1 MRILIVGPTP
11 TGSRGGNRV
20 SALRWARML
29 RAEGHRVRIAAE
41 FAAQPCDLAIALHAR
56 RSHGFIA
63 AFRAAHPARPLVVVL
78 TGTDLYR
85 DLKSSARARAS
96 LELASQLVVLHP
108 LGAERVPARFRGKVR
123 AIVQSA
129 EPLTQPI
136 SRHGRWF
143 DICVAGHLRPEKDPF
158 RAALAARG
166 LPEGSRIRIRHAGG
180 ALSAAMEE
188 RAQREMVRNPRYRW
202 LGELPRWRARRVMA
216 ASRALALTSR
226 MEGGANVISEAVA
239 MGLPILASRIHS
251 TVGLLGGDYPGYYP
265 VGDTAALCDL
275 LLRAERDPGFLEGL
289 AAHIRRL
296 APRFAP
302 AKEQRAWA
310 RLVSEALRSASAR

>member
-1 MRILIVGPTP
+1 MRILVIGPTA
-11 TGSRGGNRV
+11 TGLRGGNRV

-41 FAAQPCDLAIALHAR
+41 YTGQPCDLAIALHAR
-56 RSHGFIA
+56 RSHDSIA
-63 AFRAAHPARPLVVVL
+63 AYRSAHPTRPLVVVL

-85 DLKSSARARAS
+85 DLKSNARARTS
-96 LELASQLVVLHP
+96 LELASHLVVLHP
-108 LGAERVPARFRGKVR
+108 LGAERVPARLRKKVR
-123 AIVQSA
+123 FIVQSA
-129 EPLTQPI
+129 EPLTRPAVG
-136 SRHGRWF
+136 RGRWF

-166 LPEGSRIRIRHAGG
+166 LPKESRVRIRHAGG
-180 ALSAAMEE
+180 ALSAAMEKQA
-188 RAQREMVRNPRYRW
+188 RRETALNSRYRW
-202 LGELPRWRARRVMA
+202 LGELPRWRVRRVMA
-216 ASRALALTSR
+216 GSRALALTSR

-251 TVGLLGGDYPGYYP
+251 TVGLLGEDYAGFHP
-265 VGDTAALCDL
+265 VGDIAALREL
-275 LLRAERDPGFLEGL
+275 LMRVERDTAFLEGL

-302 AKEQRAWA
+302 AREQQAWA
-310 RLVSEALRSASAR
+310 RLVTEAIRSTTV

>member
-1 MRILIVGPTP
+1 MIGPNP
-11 TGSRGGNRV
+11 TGLRGGNRV

-41 FAAQPCDLAIALHAR
+41 YTGQPCDLAIALHAR
-56 RSHGFIA
+56 RSHGSIA
-63 AFRAAHPARPLVVVL
+63 AYRSAHPTRPLVVVL

-85 DLKSSARARAS
+85 YLKSSARARAS
-96 LELASQLVVLHP
+96 LELASHLVVLHP
-108 LGAERVPARFRGKVR
+108 LGAERVPARLRKKVR

-129 EPLTQPI
+129 VPPTRPVVL
-136 SRHGRWF
+136 RGRWF

-166 LPEGSRIRIRHAGG
+166 LPKESRIRIRHAGG
-180 ALSAAMEE
+180 ALSAAMEKQA
-188 RAQREMVRNPRYRW
+188 RRETALNSRYRW
-202 LGELPRWRARRVMA
+202 LGELPHWRVWRVMA
-216 ASRALALTSR
+216 GSRALALTSR

-251 TVGLLGGDYPGYYP
+251 TVGLLGGDYAGYYP
-265 VGDTAALCDL
+265 VGDTAALRDL
-275 LLRAERDPGFLEGL
+275 LLRTERDSGFLEGL

-296 APRFAP
+296 APRFSP
-302 AKEQRAWA
+302 AKERRAWA